1 MVVQQI
7 IEQINNNQKFLIV
20 AHENPDGD
28 AIGSTIGLA
37 LALKSLGKDVI
48 AYNVDAVPEIMSF
61 LDAEIL
67 CHQLPVNAK
76 FDVAFVLDAGELK
89 RTALPVNDLCDTLIN
104 IDHHPFSDFGDVN
117 YLDTKACA
125 TAVMV
130 YRILRALKCQISL
143 SIAKALYLGILS
155 DTGSF
160 RYSSAN
166 RESFVVAGE
175 LIGLGVDTWEISS
188 NLYESHTPERMKLLG
203 IVLPSLQI
211 SVCGRY
217 ASVSMQLD
225 ALEKAGATPE
235 HADGFVNYARAI
247 RGVEVA
253 LFFNQVSSKTYKISF
268 RSRGNVDVGSLAH
281 NLGGGG
287 HHNAA
292 GAKINGSIEE
302 VKNIVYPL
310 LDQLLN

>member
-7 IEQINNNQKFLIV
+7 IEQINNNQSFLVV

-37 LALKSLGKDVI
+37 LALKSLGKDVV
-48 AYNVDAVPEIMSF
+48 AYNVDAVPEIMGF
-61 LDAEIL
+61 LDADIM
-67 CHQLPVNAK
+67 CQQLPQNAK
-76 FDVAFVLDAGELK
+76 FDVAFVLDAGELR
-89 RTALPVNDLCDTLIN
+89 RTALPVKDLCNTLIN
-104 IDHHPFSDFGDVN
+104 IDHHPFSDFGDIN

-130 YRILRALKCQISL
+130 YRILIAMKCQISL
-143 SIAKALYLGILS
+143 SIAKGLYLGILS

-203 IVLPSLQI
+203 LVLPSLQI
-211 SVCGRY
+211 SDSGRY

-225 ALEKAGATPE
+225 ALEIAGATPE

-253 LFFNQVSSKTYKISF
+253 LFFNQVSSETYKISF

-281 NLGGGG
+281 KLGGGG

-292 GAKINGSIEE
+292 GAKVDGSIEE
-302 VKNIVYPL
+302 IKAIVYPL